1 MKERIQN
8 VHPKTYNGIKFRS
21 SLEAEVAKT
30 LHQLNIPYSYEKVIL
45 TLKNSFS
52 YYGEIQRKITYKPDF
67 IIGDLMIECKGF
79 ETPEWRLKKKYVL
92 DYLLKTKE
100 YRFYQIK
107 NLKELYKVIDDNMEM
122 FSYVVAVYDGKRKL
136 LGEEDTLIGRY
147 DSVKDAMRALGLEG
161 KHTGNINS
169 CLIGNRP
176 RAFGYI
182 WKWEKS
188 KFKSLEGEEW
198 KPVVGYEN
206 LYKVSNL
213 GRVISTQFHGR
224 EGCKLMSLSVGKA
237 GYLFVKIRD
246 WKRNIAVSL
255 PVHRLVAEAFIPNPE
270 NKPQVDHIDTV
281 VTNNNVNNLR
291 WVTQYENMHN
301 PITLK
306 RCSDSITNYNKSE
319 QHKQDITRSL
329 GHPIWVIDKTGTIIG
344 DYPSISMA
352 AKNLEMSLTCI
363 WKVCEGQRKK
373 YRGLIFKYKN

>member
-107 NLKELYKVIDDNMEM
+107 SLKELYKVIDDNMEM
-122 FSYVVAVYDGKRKL
+122 FSYVIAVYDGKRKL

-147 DSVKDAMRALGLEG
+147 DSVKDAMKALGLEG
-161 KHTGNINS
+161 KHNGNIHS
-169 CLIGNRP
+169 CLLGNRP

-188 KFKSLEGEEW
+188 DFKSLEGEEW

-206 LYKVSNL
+206 LYKVSNF
-213 GRVISTQFHGR
+213 GRVVSIQFHGR
-224 EGCKLMSLSVGKA
+224 EGCKLMSPIVGRA

-246 WKRNIAVSL
+246 WKRNIALSL
-255 PVHRLVAEAFIPNPE
+255 PIHRLVAEAFIPNPD
-270 NKPQVDHIDTV
+270 NKPYIDHIDTV
-281 VTNNNVNNLR
+281 ITNNQSSNLR
-291 WVTQYENMHN
+291 WVTNYENTHN

-306 RCSDSITNYNKSE
+306 RVSKSISNYNRSE
-319 QHKQDITRSL
+319 AHKKVVTETQGKPVI
-329 GHPIWVIDKTGTIIG
+329 VIDKKGTIIG
-344 DYPSISMA
+344 DYPSMNIA
-352 AKNLEMSLTCI
+352 AGIYNTTVACI
-363 WKVCEGQRKK
+363 KRVCDGERNTHK
-373 YRGLIFKYKN
+373 GLIFKYKN